1 MQEFADLV
9 IVNAEVHTMDPSD
22 PERISD
28 AIAVKD
34 GLVAA
39 LGREDVDAM
48 TGPGTVTVDAAGGA
62 VIPGIN
68 DAHLHFV
75 SAAMASYGYVR
86 LDATAAPDWSAVVK
100 VIESAPVGADGWI
113 RAHGWDEVVLGA
125 ANGQLLDARPGTPV
139 VAFDQTGHQL
149 LANRETLRLAGVSAA
164 TADVDGG
171 VVVRASDGSPT
182 GLFQDGAMELI
193 SRALP
198 PVPEETL
205 RPALLRFQE
214 HLHSLGITSLT
225 DPGLGPASAGL
236 MDGAGSTAA
245 LGLLGDLAA
254 AGLLTLRINVLMLFA
269 GTGGATAQAVEEGL
283 GSGLADA
290 YSARGIDPRQLRIAG
305 VKVFADG
312 IPRSGT
318 AWMTEPY
325 GKACT
330 HGRLVIQG
338 GTDSERVA
346 ELHRIL
352 RLIDTAGLQ
361 AGIHATGDAATGAAV
376 EAILAAGNRAGDARH
391 YVIHGSFS
399 DFGTLSTMAD
409 NGIGYSTNPLIRS
422 EAGDIMRTV
431 LGEERFTRHQPL
443 RSALHAGVQFNLA
456 SDAPVTSPD
465 WRRTIVAAV
474 RRGTAST
481 PGDPADPERITGLQA
496 LASMTGKAA
505 WQDHAEHFKGSLL
518 QGMAADLCLLS
529 RPWPDDEEIEAL
541 LHARTRLTV
550 AGGRIVHQS
559 TTPDTASEQFS
570 SSSNRS

>member
-9 IVNAEVHTMDPSD
+9 IVNAEVHTMDPSN
-22 PERISD
+22 PGRMSD
-28 AIAVKD
+28 AVAVKD
-34 GLVAA
+34 GLVVGLGAEDAA
-39 LGREDVDAM
+39 RLAGPATQVVDAQ
-48 TGPGTVTVDAAGGA
+48 GGA
-62 VIPGIN
+62 LLPGIN

-86 LDATAAPDWSAVVK
+86 LDATAAPDWSAVVD
-100 VIESAPVGADGWI
+100 VIEAAPVGADGWV
-113 RAHGWDEVVLGA
+113 RAHGWDEVALGA
-125 ANGQLLDARPGTPV
+125 ATGQLLDVRPGTPV

-149 LANRETLRLAGVSAA
+149 LANREALLRAGVSAG
-164 TADVDGG
+164 TPDVDGG
-171 VVVRASDGSPT
+171 VVVRTPDGSPT
-182 GLFQDGAMELI
+182 GLLQDGAMELV

-205 RPALLRFQE
+205 RPALLQLQE
-214 HLHSLGITSLT
+214 QLHSLGITSLT

-245 LGLLGDLAA
+245 LRLLGDLAA
-254 AGLLTLRINVLMLFA
+254 AELLTLRINVLMLFA
-269 GTGGATAQAVEEGL
+269 GTGGATAHAVEAGL
-283 GSGLADA
+283 DSGLADA
-290 YSARGIDPRQLRIAG
+290 FSARGIDPRQLRIAG

-338 GTDSERVA
+338 GSDAERVA

-352 RLIDTAGLQ
+352 RLIDAAGLQ

-376 EAILAAGNRAGDARH
+376 EAILAAGPSAGDPRH
-391 YVIHGSFS
+391 YIIHGSFNDS
-399 DFGTLSTMAD
+399 ATLATMAD
-409 NGIGYSTNPLIRS
+409 HGIGYSTNPLIRS

-431 LGEERFTRHQPL
+431 LGEERFIRHQPL
-443 RSALHAGVQFNLA
+443 RSALEADVEFNLA

-474 RRGTAST
+474 LRGTVST
-481 PGDPADPERITGLQA
+481 PADPADPERITGLQA
-496 LASMTGKAA
+496 LASMTCKAA

-518 QGMAADLCLLS
+518 PGMVADLCLLS
-529 RPWPDDEEIEAL
+529 EPWPSDGEIEAL
-541 LHARTRLTV
+541 LHTGIRLTV
-550 AGGRIVHQS
+550 AGGRIVHQAA
-559 TTPDTASEQFS
+559 TPESVSDHYT